1 MKRDDYSENNEFQK
15 FLNSEDLDKLKN
27 VFSKVAKLSIEGINN
42 LVESQNKNKET
53 DIIPVKNKRLVDQNP
68 GEEKSSKVSI
78 FILKVL
84 RGVHVVIAAIL
95 LLGFLLTEKDMGY
108 IKAIFGYFVPVVL
121 LTSWRIKKNKE
132 DINMMRRYRKY
143 LTAFKDST
151 VATVKDMA
159 LMASTTESTVVEDI
173 RKFID
178 REYLKE
184 ARLIEKDSIVVLDD
198 VTFAEYKKYYAE
210 NDFKN
215 TLDDSTEEAE
225 YTAKLIHFKK
235 TLPEPAKSYA
245 EDLLQ
250 IFEKFYTNIK
260 NTEQTDSKTKN
271 YEKFKNYYL
280 PETIK
285 LFSEYEKICNSDV
298 QLEDERILK
307 VEIEEALS
315 EILASFRNLLER
327 TFETN
332 YMDIKSDISVLK
344 SMLKNEGYM
353 EEDFK

>member
-27 VFSKVAKLSIEGINN
+27 VFSKVAKLSIDGINN
-42 LVESQNKNKET
+42 FIESQSKKKET
-53 DIIPVKNKRLVDQNP
+53 DIIPVKNEKLVDQSP
-68 GEEKSSKVSI
+68 GEEKSSRLFL

-84 RGVHVVIAAIL
+84 RGVHVVLGVIMILAFLLEPDINYIKL
-95 LLGFLLTEKDMGY
+95 LLV
-108 IKAIFGYFVPVVL
+108 YFVPVVL
-121 LTSWRIKKNKE
+121 LSSWGVNKNIKAMDRMK
-132 DINMMRRYRKY
+132 RYRKY
-143 LTAFKDST
+143 LIAFKNST

-159 LMASTTESTVVEDI
+159 LMANTTENTVIEDI
-173 RKFID
+173 KKFID
-178 REYLKE
+178 KEYFKE
-184 ARLIEKDSIVVLDD
+184 ARLVENNSIAVLDNK
-198 VTFAEYKKYYAE
+198 TFVEYKKYYVE
-210 NDFKN
+210 DSFKKA
-215 TLDDSTEEAE
+215 LDDSTIEAE
-225 YTAKLIHFKK
+225 YTAKLINFKK

-245 EDLLQ
+245 EELLQ
-250 IFEKFYTNIK
+250 IFEKFYTNI
-260 NTEQTDSKTKN
+260 NSEEQTKSRKAD

-285 LFSEYEKICNSDV
+285 LFSEYEKICSSGV

-307 VEIEEALS
+307 IEIEEALK
-315 EILASFRNLLER
+315 EILASFKNLLET

-353 EEDFK
+353 DEDFK